1 MHPVNFRRIVILG
14 AALFIG
20 GCSERHQSSTS
31 TDNSQTAM
39 NLVETDEDL
48 TSTLGEMVAVAQLDQ
63 DGYVIFSRPL
73 EDRRYLDP
81 NSGHYWQISGEGQV
95 ELPSRSL
102 WDRTLKVDGRRA
114 LQDPFFYDS
123 DQLSGEPL
131 RIAERTVRL
140 PGSEVEWQFMVAIPR
155 IERSE

>member
-1 MHPVNFRRIVILG
+1 MHV
-14 AALFIG
+14 
-20 GCSERHQSSTS
+20 SEIDQEL
-31 TDNSQTAM
+31 D
-39 NLVETDEDL
+39 
-48 TSTLGEMVAVAQLDQ
+48 STLRRLVAAAQIDPAGGVRF
-63 DGYVIFSRPL
+63 DRPL

-81 NSGHYWQISGEGQV
+81 NSGRYWQISGEGQV

-131 RIAERTVRL
+131 RIAEKTVRL
-140 PGSEVEWQFMVAIPR
+140 PGSEVEWQFVVASPR
-155 IERSE
+155 IE